1 MEKSFRLS
9 SDGMFSRP
17 EEIFLEMPLRII
29 FLSVEGN
36 VTEQNY
42 FSWLEKYRE
51 KLGIKTG
58 VGIAGRIYRNKRIRH
73 FTESDEKSDSNKIY
87 RCFCTTIYERSG

>member
-17 EEIFLEMPLRII
+17 EEIFPETPLRII

-42 FSWLEKYRE
+42 FGWLEKIQ
-51 KLGIKTG
+51 GKTW
-58 VGIAGRIYRNKRIRH
+58 NK
-73 FTESDEKSDSNKIY
+73 N
-87 RCFCTTIYERSG
+87 RCSCTSVKKRKKR

>member
-17 EEIFLEMPLRII
+17 EEIFSEMPLRII

-36 VTEQNY
+36 VTEQNRII
-42 FSWLEKYRE
+42 LAGLKNTG
-51 KLGIKTG
+51 KNLG
-58 VGIAGRIYRNKRIRH
+58 
-73 FTESDEKSDSNKIY
+73 
-87 RCFCTTIYERSG
+87 